1 MDTQATQLR
10 PSRPTVLGS
19 VSTLGAALPFLALL
33 VVGVLFPL
41 FGGGYWGV
49 IATRAC
55 VYWVLVSGLNLV
67 VGFAGQIAIGWVA
80 LLTLGAYTTSVL
92 AAGNVMPALPPYLAL
107 AIAAVVGAIF
117 GLIIGLPA
125 LRLRT
130 FYFAITTLGFATIVT
145 QVALAWQSV
154 TGGGVGVAGPIFPEP
169 FASQWGFYYFCFGLA
184 AICTWT
190 TANIAASRFGRAL
203 TAIRDAEVAAEAS
216 GIAKPALLGAV
227 FLFSGAVA
235 AVAGGLFAA
244 LQSYITPDAFTLDL
258 SVLFFIAILIGGRGS
273 ILGPLL
279 GTILLTVLPEF
290 AAPLVAW
297 STFLYAALL
306 LVIVLVIPGGIAELL
321 DFKNRRPLESDRAII
336 PRPDLLDRLLGTTPN
351 AGALTLQQVA
361 LSFGGVQAIDG
372 LDLEI
377 RPGQVHGLIGP
388 NGSGKTTTL
397 NVISGYYAPQRGA
410 VRLNDAAM
418 PVLARHQR
426 ARMRIARTFQTP
438 RIVGSASVLQN
449 VMIGGTIDGEGTFVE
464 SLLSLPRH
472 RRDEAMLRD
481 TAMLALA
488 AVGLERLAQVRADRL
503 QHSELRFTEIARA
516 LMLRPAF
523 LLLDEPAAGLSAEE
537 IARLS
542 ALLLAIARAGTGVLL
557 VEHHPDLIFDIC
569 HYVTVLNLGM
579 PISEP
584 DPLLDVAG
592 LSSGYGK
599 IGVLRGVDLNVGAGE
614 VVALLGPNGA
624 GKTTLLRA
632 VSGLLPWSGSVRFAG
647 RDLAGFSPRETVRC
661 GLAHVVEGHRV
672 FTQLSVLDNLLL
684 AAYDLPRGERAVR
697 VEEVFGLFP
706 EIAAKRH
713 ERAAALSG
721 GQQQIL
727 AVAQGLVRRP
737 RLLMLDEPSAGLS
750 PVLVDR
756 VLVVVQRLR
765 EAGTAVLLVEQ
776 LIEKA
781 LALADRVYA
790 LARGSIV
797 LEAKTGEADL
807 PLRLQHAYMATGS
820 FHT

>member
-1 MDTQATQLR
+1 MDAGAKLGH
-10 PSRPTVLGS
+10 SRENVLGS
-19 VSTLGAALPFLALL
+19 TSTLGTALPFLVLLL
-33 VVGVLFPL
+33 VGIGFPL

-92 AAGNVMPALPPYLAL
+92 AAGNVTPAFPPYLAL
-107 AIAAVVGAIF
+107 AIAATVGAVF

-154 TGGGVGVAGPIFPEP
+154 TGGGVGVPGPIFPEP
-169 FASQWGFYYFCFGLA
+169 FFSQWGFYYFCFGLA
-184 AICTWT
+184 AICTWM
-190 TANIAASRFGRAL
+190 TANLANSRFGRAL

-216 GIAKPALLGAV
+216 GISKPALLVSV
-227 FLFSGAVA
+227 FLFSGATA

-279 GTILLTVLPEF
+279 GTVLLTVLPEL

-297 STFLYAALL
+297 STFLYAVLL
-306 LVIVLVIPGGIAELL
+306 LVIVLAIPGGIAEIL
-321 DFKNRRPLESDRAII
+321 DFKNRRPLASGRAII
-336 PRPDLLDRLLGTTPN
+336 PRPDLIKQLFNPARSAN
-351 AGALTLQQVA
+351 TLKVEH
-361 LSFGGVQAIDG
+361 LVMSFGGVKAIDD

-388 NGSGKTTTL
+388 NGSGKTTIL
-397 NVISGYYAPQRGA
+397 NVISGYYAQQHGA
-410 VRLNDAAM
+410 VRLNGAAL
-418 PVLARHQR
+418 PALARHQR
-426 ARMRIARTFQTP
+426 ARLKIARTFQTP

-472 RRDEAMLRD
+472 RRDEAMLRA

-488 AVGLERLAQVRADRL
+488 TVGLDGLAMVRADRL

-523 LLLDEPAAGLSAEE
+523 LLLDEPAAGLTAEE
-537 IARLS
+537 IERLG
-542 ALLLAIARAGTGVLL
+542 ALLLAIAQAGTGVLV

-569 HYVTVLNLGM
+569 HHVTVLNLG
-579 PISEP
+579 
-584 DPLLDVAG
+584 
-592 LSSGYGK
+592 
-599 IGVLRGVDLNVGAGE
+599 R
-614 VVALLGPNGA
+614 
-624 GKTTLLRA
+624 
-632 VSGLLPWSGSVRFAG
+632 
-647 RDLAGFSPRETVRC
+647 
-661 GLAHVVEGHRV
+661 
-672 FTQLSVLDNLLL
+672 LL
-684 AAYDLPRGERAVR
+684 AAGTPAEIRSHR
-697 VEEVFGLFP
+697 EVVNAYL
-706 EIAAKRH
+706 
-713 ERAAALSG
+713 G
-721 GQQQIL
+721 G
-727 AVAQGLVRRP
+727 
-737 RLLMLDEPSAGLS
+737 
-750 PVLVDR
+750 
-756 VLVVVQRLR
+756 
-765 EAGTAVLLVEQ
+765 
-776 LIEKA
+776 
-781 LALADRVYA
+781 
-790 LARGSIV
+790 
-797 LEAKTGEADL
+797 
-807 PLRLQHAYMATGS
+807 
-820 FHT
+820 